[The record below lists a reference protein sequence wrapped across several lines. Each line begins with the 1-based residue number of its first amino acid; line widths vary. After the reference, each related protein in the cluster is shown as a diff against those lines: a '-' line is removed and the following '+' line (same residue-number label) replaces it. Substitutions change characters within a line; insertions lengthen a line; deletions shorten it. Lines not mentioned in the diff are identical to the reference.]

1 MKNVY
6 ENFNLSDVEGWLRPE
21 EAQWL
26 YERAMKSKR
35 ILEIGCFQGRSTISM
50 LAACPQGPHS
60 MVVIDT
66 FDARGTSRMG
76 EFAGDQHVLF
86 GKLVWNIRSKG
97 LPLPLIICGES
108 CQARLFSPQFDF
120 IFIDG
125 AHDDEAVRDD
135 LETARR
141 VAVPGCI
148 VAVHDYGDKDREDLT
163 QAVKDFFAP
172 HSPINE
178 VGSIAWGRV

>member
-1 MKNVY
+1 MNVY

-26 YERAMKSKR
+26 YERALKSKR

-50 LAACPQGPHS
+50 LAAFPAGPHS

-66 FDARGTSRMG
+66 FDARSTSRMG
-76 EFAGDQHVLF
+76 EFAGDEHALF
-86 GKLVWNIRSKG
+86 EKLVWNIKSKG
-97 LPLPLIICGES
+97 LPLPLVICGES
-108 CQARLFSPQFDF
+108 KQARLFSPQFDF

-125 AHDDEAVRDD
+125 AHDEEAVRDD

-141 VAVPGCI
+141 VALPGCI
-148 VAVHDYGDKDREDLT
+148 VAVHDYGDIGREGLT
-163 QAVKDFFAP
+163 AAVHDFFSPDLP
-172 HSPINE
+172 HQDA
-178 VGSIAWGRV
+178 GSIAWGRI